1 MITIDLLKAS
11 KMQLHLTAPCYCI
24 FLYSSLVAY
33 HHRNTEI
40 VYPRR
45 DFGRKREREKGQ
57 REREKSKHATEER
70 GREQKQKK
78 ENGKRNDGKY
88 ERELRVTA
96 ENGGLCVFNPPWPA
110 CPPSSISLSP
120 SLRHRSRFAVAQ
132 TRFRKPPSY
141 VWARKVNFD
150 FVATWGALWGLGG
163 RQPGESISL
172 FRLPRRARDR
182 SSANGICYIGGCGG
196 VKVRWIFT
204 RSFVRAKI

>member
-11 KMQLHLTAPCYCI
+11 KMQLHLIAPRYCI

-45 DFGRKREREKGQ
+45 DFGRKRERERRDRE

-70 GREQKQKK
+70 EREQKQKK

-96 ENGGLCVFNPPWPA
+96 ENGGLCVFNPPPA
-110 CPPSSISLSP
+110 LLLRPLSP

-141 VWARKVNFD
+141 V
-150 FVATWGALWGLGG
+150 
-163 RQPGESISL
+163 
-172 FRLPRRARDR
+172 
-182 SSANGICYIGGCGG
+182 
-196 VKVRWIFT
+196 
-204 RSFVRAKI
+204 